1 VILAFVESFPSI
13 FSCQATG
20 GNAMKKIWDTMNR
33 RQFIKRSTLIFWG
46 LFSFILLGF
55 PQKVKAQSEK
65 DINDQSEY
73 ICEICGYIYDPAK
86 GDPSE
91 GIPAGK
97 SFKELPDSWR
107 CPLCGVDK
115 TMFKKWS

>member
-1 VILAFVESFPSI
+1 MLIIL
-13 FSCQATG
+13 
-20 GNAMKKIWDTMNR
+20 
-33 RQFIKRSTLIFWG
+33 G
-46 LFSFILLGF
+46 LFSFILLSF

-65 DINDQSEY
+65 DINDQSKY
-73 ICEICGYIYDPAK
+73 ICEICGYIYDPEK

-97 SFKELPDSWR
+97 SFKVLSDSWR
-107 CPLCGVDK
+107 CPYCGVDK